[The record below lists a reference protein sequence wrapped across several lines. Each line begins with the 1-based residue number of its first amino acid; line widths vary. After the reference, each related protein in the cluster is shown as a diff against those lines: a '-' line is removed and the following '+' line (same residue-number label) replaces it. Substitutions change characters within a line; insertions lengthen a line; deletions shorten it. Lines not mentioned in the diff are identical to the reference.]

1 MNGTKLNSALLLVIG
16 AGGGRAA
23 LFRRLWFFQ
32 AQGNIC
38 QFQQARARGSAS
50 TIVPCTI
57 AIVPFEIGFGRN
69 PEILCLCHLCS
80 AWDGVLLFFVGQEG
94 LAAHKFVS
102 EQIFNFG
109 KLALILNCSSSLG
122 ENNYYPN

>member
-1 MNGTKLNSALLLVIG
+1 MNGTKLNSALLLAIG
-16 AGGGRAA
+16 ADGGRAA

-69 PEILCLCHLCS
+69 PEILRLCHLCS
-80 AWDGVLLFFVGQEG
+80 APDGVFLFVGQEG
-94 LAAHKFVS
+94 LAAHKLCLKQFF
-102 EQIFNFG
+102 ILG
-109 KLALILNCSSSLG
+109 KPGSNSKLQLKLG
-122 ENNYYPN
+122 GE